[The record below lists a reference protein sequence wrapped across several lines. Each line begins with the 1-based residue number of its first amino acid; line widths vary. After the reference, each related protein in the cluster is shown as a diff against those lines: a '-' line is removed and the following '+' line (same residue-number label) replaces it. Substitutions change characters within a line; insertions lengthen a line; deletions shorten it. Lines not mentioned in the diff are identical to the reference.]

1 MAIDPENPV
10 VRLLGEAAA
19 REAADPDAAAGAY
32 LRAWEM
38 AADDYEAAM
47 AAHYVARIQPSAE
60 DRYRWNAV
68 ALEKALAVGDDRVA
82 GFLASLRLNL
92 GRSLEDLGRIEEA
105 RAAYGMARD
114 AATELP
120 DGPYRSTIEDAVR
133 RATIRMG
140 QL

>member
-1 MAIDPENPV
+1 MAIDPENPI

-19 REAADPDAAAGAY
+19 REAVDPDAAAGAY

-38 AADDYEAAM
+38 ATDDYEAAM

-60 DRYRWNAV
+60 ERHHWNAT
-68 ALEKALAVGDDRVA
+68 ALQKALAVGDDRVA
-82 GFLASLRLNL
+82 GFLASLHLNL

-105 RAAYGMARD
+105 RTAYGIARD

-140 QL
+140 RL